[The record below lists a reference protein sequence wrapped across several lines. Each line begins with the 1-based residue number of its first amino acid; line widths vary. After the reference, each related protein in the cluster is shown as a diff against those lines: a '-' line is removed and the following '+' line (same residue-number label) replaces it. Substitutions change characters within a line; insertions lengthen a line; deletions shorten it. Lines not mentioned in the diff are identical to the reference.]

1 MIRKTDHKFYDNHLY
16 QLLTKQSIYTNNILQ
31 ELNSILHAEPDLAA
45 LCHPIEGSYFHV
57 ICRNSDEQ
65 ENISYRMIYALS
77 NAGAD
82 PNVVDEKGNT
92 PLHEALI
99 RGFHDTGFDLIQAL
113 FRIGVDQRIAN
124 KEGKTPSAY
133 LKENPQLVALY
144 DGYEDGIWTAVE
156 TCNIEETERL
166 VKGFIKIDC
175 KHNSNKT
182 LLDKARDTKCTQ
194 IIRIL
199 ADYQVTIE
207 FIHSIL
213 ACDWDR
219 ATLIHQYEGQFI
231 KINQSDS
238 LHTFTWARTINRT
251 CSKPLLEFCLDTK
264 SSEPFQLIFNSS
276 ILKSKIDVNII
287 CTNGLPFYFHMFKK
301 YITNDIQKFILS
313 KANLNIKSLK
323 GDTFL
328 FHLIHLY
335 EQNENKEYLN
345 TFTNILYNQPLLL
358 TERNEQGRTIVDEIE
373 LTSTILYNK
382 LRIFYDAIQNVLEEQ
397 MKDNLVLERF
407 VLNGFGYHLLL
418 FFNDENMELTKF
430 LIDLLRSLKIRQG
443 LIVLMYDLVEAIA
456 DDNLEQIKNI
466 FKTKSNIYFAK
477 DWSGRTCA
485 HLAVL
490 YRRRQILSFICEH
503 YHNVIDTKDNL
514 NRTPLHYAC
523 IMNDETAIQILQQA
537 KAKIKLDCLNL
548 FPNNYKTNLDLCCEE
563 FHAQGFPKNQI
574 ENHLSGISDYLKLS
588 FYFSIKK
595 SIEENSINDLILI
608 NKNMNTMGFYLEDFN
623 PNSYINDWVKGQR
636 YTPLLFLALEHQ
648 SIPSIQYFI
657 DLGLPLNGRMYIS
670 KSINN
675 NNSRCVSFRT
685 RAEELEC
692 FDIIGMINDL
702 EDDTELKNIFKRHLS
717 STETAHSQSPPVIA
731 RQQSKRLKTPRQ
743 EPIQQPKNNQNTK
756 SQACTLL

>member
-1 MIRKTDHKFYDNHLY
+1 
-16 QLLTKQSIYTNNILQ
+16 
-31 ELNSILHAEPDLAA
+31 
-45 LCHPIEGSYFHV
+45 
-57 ICRNSDEQ
+57 
-65 ENISYRMIYALS
+65 
-77 NAGAD
+77 
-82 PNVVDEKGNT
+82 
-92 PLHEALI
+92 
-99 RGFHDTGFDLIQAL
+99 
-113 FRIGVDQRIAN
+113 
-124 KEGKTPSAY
+124 
-133 LKENPQLVALY
+133 
-144 DGYEDGIWTAVE
+144 
-156 TCNIEETERL
+156 
-166 VKGFIKIDC
+166 
-175 KHNSNKT
+175 NSNKT

-199 ADYQVTIE
+199 ADYRVTIE

-264 SSEPFQLIFNSS
+264 SSEPFELIFNSS

-301 YITNDIQKFILS
+301 YITDDIQKFILS

-418 FFNDENMELTKF
+418 FFHDENMELTKF
-430 LIDLLRSLKIRQG
+430 LIDLLRSLKVRQG

-490 YRRRQILSFICEH
+490 YRRRRIL
-503 YHNVIDTKDNL
+503 
-514 NRTPLHYAC
+514 R
-523 IMNDETAIQILQQA
+523 
-537 KAKIKLDCLNL
+537 
-548 FPNNYKTNLDLCCEE
+548 
-563 FHAQGFPKNQI
+563 
-574 ENHLSGISDYLKLS
+574 
-588 FYFSIKK
+588 
-595 SIEENSINDLILI
+595 
-608 NKNMNTMGFYLEDFN
+608 
-623 PNSYINDWVKGQR
+623 
-636 YTPLLFLALEHQ
+636 
-648 SIPSIQYFI
+648 
-657 DLGLPLNGRMYIS
+657 
-670 KSINN
+670 
-675 NNSRCVSFRT
+675 
-685 RAEELEC
+685 
-692 FDIIGMINDL
+692 
-702 EDDTELKNIFKRHLS
+702 
-717 STETAHSQSPPVIA
+717 
-731 RQQSKRLKTPRQ
+731 
-743 EPIQQPKNNQNTK
+743 
-756 SQACTLL
+756 